1 MENGVVLRECIVKLY
16 KEYYH
21 GGLMK
26 LVVIGGGK
34 GVDFMM
40 CLALILG
47 NSLFPFLYIG
57 LFGV

>member
-1 MENGVVLRECIVKLY
+1 LLICPSWALEGNKKSLSGAMENGVDLRECIVKLY

-34 GVDFMM
+34 
-40 CLALILG
+40 IL
-47 NSLFPFLYIG
+47 
-57 LFGV
+57 